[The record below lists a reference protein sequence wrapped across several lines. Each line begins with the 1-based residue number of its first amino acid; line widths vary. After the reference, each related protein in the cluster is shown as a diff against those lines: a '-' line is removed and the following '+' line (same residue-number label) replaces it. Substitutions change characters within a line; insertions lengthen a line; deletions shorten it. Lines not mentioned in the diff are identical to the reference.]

1 MASNDSTFGRKDS
14 GSDTG
19 DNGWDRESSGAGAG
33 TTAKAPDHRSFS
45 EKHAASERVM
55 QATGDFTDF
64 PELRRNR
71 SDPPQPA
78 QHKDVEIVDSLIVGR
93 NDEEGQDV
101 HGGIS
106 EKKMATYDEASPNG
120 KTIRR
125 LSSEDISP
133 PGRVS
138 RRHSEEVNRSSSMDR
153 PPTSTMVRKSS
164 LQPSAFG
171 RPANRKT
178 SMGSYGTNDDMDPDD
193 VDNTIAYWMPP
204 PPSTI
209 HETPS
214 GSELL
219 LETDEDKPL
228 RIDFRCACFKLTS
241 ISTVDFTSVLK
252 FVVVF
257 EWNDPRLCGLPITT
271 NDLPGDLW
279 GPDIIL
285 ENAQNEC
292 EVVYDSFSL
301 LSSQTGRLKR
311 TITFHGPVYN
321 PMDLRDFPFDNDELE
336 MKFITICN
344 WRTLDGSR
352 FGNDPVKRVYTLEPM
367 LNRKDG
373 AWRGKRF
380 SYHLFAIHPRYFKSK
395 YQCIYI
401 PLFILTPSVSPS
413 HRLFEQFPFSSLGG
427 AGRLASFQLSDGV
440 KTLSIPPSTIQ
451 RNLLRS
457 SLTSIWCARP
467 NTITSKYVSL
477 CLLRC

>member
-1 MASNDSTFGRKDS
+1 MASHDSAFGNDS

-19 DNGWDRESSGAGAG
+19 DNGWDQEAPSTGAG
-33 TTAKAPDHRSFS
+33 TTAKAPDRRSFS
-45 EKHAASERVM
+45 EKHASSERVM

-78 QHKDVEIVDSLIVGR
+78 QHED
-93 NDEEGQDV
+93 
-101 HGGIS
+101 
-106 EKKMATYDEASPNG
+106 EKKMAAYDEASPDG

-125 LSSEDISP
+125 LSSEDIFP
-133 PGRVS
+133 PGRAS
-138 RRHSEEVNRSSSMDR
+138 RRHSEEVNPSMNR
-153 PPTSTMVRKSS
+153 PPTSTIIRKSS
-164 LQPSAFG
+164 LKHAQPSAFG

-178 SMGSYGTNDDMDPDD
+178 SMGSYGTNDDMDPDA
-193 VDNTIAYWMPP
+193 VDNAIAYWMPP

-209 HETPS
+209 HQAPS

-219 LETDEDKPL
+219 LEADEDKPL

-301 LSSQTGRLKR
+301 LSSETGRLKR

-373 AWRGKRF
+373 AWRGKRW
-380 SYHLFAIHPRYFKSK
+380 SYHLFAINPRYFKSK
-395 YQCIYI
+395 YQCI
-401 PLFILTPSVSPS
+401 FI
-413 HRLFEQFPFSSLGG
+413 FS
-427 AGRLASFQLSDGV
+427 
-440 KTLSIPPSTIQ
+440 
-451 RNLLRS
+451 
-457 SLTSIWCARP
+457 
-467 NTITSKYVSL
+467 
-477 CLLRC
+477 CLL